1 MPQISCTTRFNTD
14 AYSTWR
20 SAFRECVKLTL
31 SEDVDSDNRLSSW
44 LNPLADC
51 EYSTEAMLGAK
62 QGKAFAL
69 ENKNNLTELNN
80 INDYDWLRNRYDNS

>member
-31 SEDVDSDNRLSSW
+31 SEDVDSDNRLNSW

-51 EYSTEAMLGAK
+51 GYSTEAMKGAE